1 MLVHT
6 NFHCMKKRQPGK
18 YLMFQ
23 RNEYMDLKLNEGV
36 YIMTDFIRML
46 FMAQM
51 VFVNI
56 GLLGSVK
63 FVF

>member
-1 MLVHT
+1 
-6 NFHCMKKRQPGK
+6 
-18 YLMFQ
+18 MFQ

-36 YIMTDFIRML
+36 YIMTDFICML

-63 FVF
+63 FVC

>member
-1 MLVHT
+1 ML
-6 NFHCMKKRQPGK
+6 

-23 RNEYMDLKLNEGV
+23 INEYIDLKLNGV
-36 YIMTDFIRML
+36 YMMMDFISMF

-63 FVF
+63 SVC